1 MKPENYFKE
10 VSKLVQEGFT
20 ISEACDEL
28 GIYSSNFYESITK
41 HQKLEL
47 NQLRTANKIY
57 GVRGNI
63 GSFDAKEL
71 HEFFTTQDYAW

>member
-10 VSKLVQEGFT
+10 VCKLIERGFT

-28 GIYSSNFYESITK
+28 GIYSTNFYDTITK

-47 NQLRTANKIY
+47 AQLRTLNKLY
-57 GVRGNI
+57 GARGNAAN
-63 GSFDAKEL
+63 FNAKEL
-71 HEFFTTQDYAW
+71 HEFFTTNEYAS